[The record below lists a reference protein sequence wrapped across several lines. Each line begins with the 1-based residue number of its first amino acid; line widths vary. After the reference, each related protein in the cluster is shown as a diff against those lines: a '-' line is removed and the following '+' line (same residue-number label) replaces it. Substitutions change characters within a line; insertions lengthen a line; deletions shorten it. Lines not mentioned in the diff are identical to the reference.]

1 MFPWKHSRQL
11 SNQVNALD
19 FLLKQNERHYDL
31 VDAELLTFLK
41 STNLSTIEV
50 LPSIQLLAGKYFSIK
65 VYQYVIY
72 KIYYFALLQ

>member
-1 MFPWKHSRQL
+1 MLPWKHSRQL
-11 SNQVNALD
+11 SNQVNALN
-19 FLLKQNERHYDL
+19 FLLKQNGRHYEL

-50 LPSIQLLAGKYFSIK
+50 LPSIQLLAGKYFSCK

-72 KIYYFALLQ
+72 KIYYSALLQ